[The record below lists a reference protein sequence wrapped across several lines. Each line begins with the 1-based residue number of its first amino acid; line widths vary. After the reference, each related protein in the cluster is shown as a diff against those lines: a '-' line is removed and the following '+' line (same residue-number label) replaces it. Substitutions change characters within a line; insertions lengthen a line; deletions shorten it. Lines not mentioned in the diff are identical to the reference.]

1 MLQIFFVVGEAFV
14 PRTLIDHVAGK
25 THVAEA
31 NIHTFQVCLQCRF
44 NPRIVLHTIRQTI
57 AENCND
63 VTFLKLERF
72 SFCS

>member
-14 PRTLIDHVAGK
+14 PWPLIDHVTSE

-31 NIHTFQVCLQCRF
+31 NIHTLQVCLQCSF
-44 NPRIVLHTIRQTI
+44 NPRVVLHTIRQTI